1 MAALGNGLTY
11 RPPPPRFRADSFID
25 LGFNTLTFSR
35 DLQDWNNPPG
45 FSSSP
50 PPPLPPPPRAPVL
63 SESGGLLLS
72 PLSAKNLTVKKKK
85 KRGWGGG
92 ATFSPSRA
100 FVLRDSPPSVECHFG
115 KRDVCIYVHGD
126 ILGMQPANL
135 PPSLRLHPPPLP
147 FQTMGRPSAI
157 FYLTGAQTHCER

>member
-50 PPPLPPPPRAPVL
+50 PPPPLPPPPRAPVL

-85 KRGWGGG
+85 KRFWGGG
-92 ATFSPSRA
+92 RLFLPVVRLFSETLPPRLNVTLGNETFVFMYTVTFWGCNLPTYPLPSASTLLHFPSR
-100 FVLRDSPPSVECHFG
+100 RWD
-115 KRDVCIYVHGD
+115 
-126 ILGMQPANL
+126 
-135 PPSLRLHPPPLP
+135 
-147 FQTMGRPSAI
+147 GRVQYFI
-157 FYLTGAQTHCER
+157 